1 MTEKQKADTVR
12 KQLLWTINSRDVAW
26 FLRDESYMFLRSLNS
41 WKLDKFHANVNL
53 FKRFLYLLDDQNT
66 KQMRQAI
73 ADEYYMSKRGVTWY
87 AAKKVVDPM
96 PITQARMI
104 QVASKIKA
112 MFVFQAVEFCNGS
125 IDRMKVIDFA
135 KIRASIVRRCKE
147 MTK

>member
-1 MTEKQKADTVR
+1 MTEKQKADSIR
-12 KQLLWTINSRDVAW
+12 KQLLWTINSWDVAG
-26 FLRDESYMFLRSLNS
+26 FLRDEAYMFLRSLNS
-41 WKLDKFHANVNL
+41 WKLDKFHHNFNL

-66 KQMRQAI
+66 KQMRQSI
-73 ADEYYMSKRGVTWY
+73 SDEYYMSKRWVAWY
-87 AAKKVVDPM
+87 AKKKVVDTT

-147 MTK
+147 MQK